1 MNTRY
6 ILRAAMIA
14 VLYTSLTY
22 ALAPISYGPLQFR
35 LSEALTLLPILYPEA
50 IYGLFI
56 GTLVANIFGGLGLWD
71 IIGGSLATLF
81 AAWCTYRFRM
91 NFLAYLSPIIINA
104 LIVGSYLSIL
114 YAMPYWFTILSIGV
128 SEAIIVFAIGYP
140 LILILK
146 KYRV

>member
-1 MNTRY
+1 MDTRY
-6 ILRAAMIA
+6 LLRAAMIA
-14 VLYTSLTY
+14 ALYTSLTY
-22 ALAPISYGPLQFR
+22 VLAPISYGPLQFR

-71 IIGGSLATLF
+71 IVGGSLATLL
-81 AAWCTYRFRM
+81 AAWFTYRFRM
-91 NFLAYLSPIIINA
+91 NLFAYLSPIITNA

-140 LILILK
+140 LIIILK

>member
-1 MNTRY
+1 MDTRY
-6 ILRAAMIA
+6 LLRAAMIA
-14 VLYTSLTY
+14 ALYTSLTY
-22 ALAPISYGPLQFR
+22 VLAPISYGPLQFR

-56 GTLVANIFGGLGLWD
+56 GTLAANIFGGLGVWD
-71 IIGGSLATLF
+71 IVGGSLATLL

-91 NFLAYLSPIIINA
+91 NLFAYLSPIITNA

-128 SEAIIVFAIGYP
+128 SEAIIIFAIGLP
-140 LILILK
+140 LIKILK
-146 KYRV
+146 KYRN

>member
-1 MNTRY
+1 MDTRY

-14 VLYTSLTY
+14 ALYTSLTY
-22 ALAPISYGPLQFR
+22 TLAPISYGPLQFR

-71 IIGGSLATLF
+71 IVGGSLATLL
-81 AAWCTYRFRM
+81 AAWGTYRFRM
-91 NFLAYLSPIIINA
+91 NFFAYLSPIITNA

-114 YAMPYWFTILSIGV
+114 YAMPYWFTILSIGI
-128 SEAIIVFAIGYP
+128 SESIIVFAIGYP
-140 LILILK
+140 LIIILK